1 MPIQQV
7 FARLVLATL
16 MASLAA
22 CQTVMLVPGADL
34 VRLTHSS
41 SDVSN
46 CKVVGNVS
54 SQVTSGENAIYSTA
68 QLRNQ
73 AIGLGGNVVLLTTSS
88 SIVGVA
94 YLCQ

>member
-1 MPIQQV
+1 MPIQQA
-7 FARLVLATL
+7 FARMVLATL
-16 MASLAA
+16 VASLSA
-22 CQTVMLVPGADL
+22 CTTVVLAPGADR
-34 VRLTHSS
+34 VKLTHNS

-54 SQVTSGENAIYSTA
+54 GQVTSGEDAVYSTA

-73 AIGLGGNVVLLTTSS
+73 VIGLGGNVVLLTTSS
-88 SIVGVA
+88 SKYGVA